1 MIHIN
6 ESRLDS
12 FIKKFNELSY
22 RFKFLQAN
30 NIRLVRKNDHV
41 EFQSFYDGD
50 DVFAIQ
56 MPKEFSVFCIDNYGV
71 KLKNYKDFNSLVCFL
86 SLEMVW
92 NFPDGITNSLK
103 ICSYGGFF
111 SQIYN
116 EKELFN
122 LEILSE

>member
-12 FIKKFNELSY
+12 FIKKFNETVY
-22 RFKFLQAN
+22 KFEFSQAN
-30 NIRLVRKNDHV
+30 NIRLVKKDNNV
-41 EFQSFYDGD
+41 EFQAFYDGD
-50 DVFAIQ
+50 NAFTIQ
-56 MPKEFSVFCIDNYGV
+56 IPKEFSVFCIDNYGI
-71 KLKNYKDFNSLVCFL
+71 KLKNYADFNSLVCFL

-111 SQIYN
+111 SQSYN

-122 LEILSE
+122 FEILSE